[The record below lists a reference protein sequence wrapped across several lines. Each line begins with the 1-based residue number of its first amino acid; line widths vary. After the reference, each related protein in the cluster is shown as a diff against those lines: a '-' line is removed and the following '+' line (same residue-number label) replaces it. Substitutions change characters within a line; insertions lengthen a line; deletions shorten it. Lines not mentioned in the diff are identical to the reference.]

1 MSSEVRPQ
9 RKSFTAGDW
18 IIEPELN
25 AILKD
30 GHEWHVEPKV
40 MQVLLVLA
48 SQPDHVFSKEEII
61 SAVWPDTFVS
71 EDVLTRCISILRRIT
86 GDKPQTPRF
95 IQTVPKVGYRLVAP
109 LAEAP
114 APTQPSHPQSTPSAP
129 SSADAPA
136 PAEAPKL
143 VSPTSSHP
151 VPSPVAHRHGRLAWM
166 LSALL
171 VLLAVGGVWF
181 AVQKHHHTAA
191 AESSASFR
199 TRTFTSYPGEQI
211 EPAFSPD
218 GRTIAFVRIAE
229 DGVSERIYL
238 KTLANES
245 LRELTHDS
253 DFQFSPT
260 WSPDGSQIA
269 YFARS
274 GSNIGLYIA
283 SATSGGQVRRVYVPH
298 QVTNWE
304 QGALSWSPDGKSLI
318 FPDHAGEA
326 PSSSIFRL
334 DLASLRAQP
343 ITAPPA
349 GWEGDLNPA
358 WSPDGKRIAFTRASE
373 SAVRDVYFLA
383 VADGSVHQVTH
394 DRKNIDSLTWNR
406 DGATILY
413 SSNREGKYALW
424 QAALDGSAP
433 VRLAVGTEDAY
444 QPSVG
449 PRPGQIA
456 YTQGSAIWS
465 TDRIQNAANP
475 SDRMVAILSSTQQDS
490 APSLSPDQRFFA
502 FQTRRS
508 GDQELWIASID
519 GSSLRQLTFFGG
531 PLTGSPSWS
540 HSGSQVAF
548 DSRPGEHSHIFA
560 IPAAG
565 GHAAQLTFGDANDII
580 PRWSMDDQTVF
591 FRSNRGGRWQIWK
604 VSVHGGEPKP
614 ITSDDGIVQQ
624 QSTDGKWLYYTRAG
638 EPGLWRVATGG
649 GPEVRVLPQP
659 AAGYWGYFQVT
670 PKGIYFLD
678 HDTHHDALRL
688 YLPESGE
695 TKTVVD
701 LPHAPPAYQGLT
713 VSRDGKV
720 ILMTDER
727 DAERHITLVESY
739 QPHP

>member
-1 MSSEVRPQ
+1 MSPEVQPQ
-9 RKSFTAGDW
+9 RKPFAAGDW
-18 IIEPELN
+18 IVEPELN
-25 AILKD
+25 ALRKD
-30 GHEWHVEPKV
+30 GREWHVEPKV
-40 MQVLLVLA
+40 MQVLLTLA
-48 SQPDHVFSKEEII
+48 SQPDHVFSKGEII
-61 SAVWPDTFVS
+61 ASVWPDTFVS

-86 GDKPQTPRF
+86 GDKPHTPRF
-95 IQTVPKVGYRLVAP
+95 IQTVPKVGYRLVAG
-109 LAEAP
+109 LNDAP
-114 APTQPSHPQSTPSAP
+114 ASSPAAHSLPPLPASLPSDASAAVSAKLPEPKEHSTPS
-129 SSADAPA
+129 
-136 PAEAPKL
+136 
-143 VSPTSSHP
+143 SP
-151 VPSPVAHRHGRLAWM
+151 AHRRNRLTWT

-171 VLLAVGGVWF
+171 VIFAIGSILF
-181 AVQKHHHTAA
+181 AVRQRRHTAG
-191 AESSASFR
+191 AEDTTGFR

-218 GRTIAFVRIAE
+218 GRTIAFVRIGE
-229 DGVSERIYL
+229 DGSSERIYL
-238 KTLANES
+238 KTLVNES
-245 LRELTHDS
+245 LRELTHDN
-253 DFQFSPT
+253 DLQFSPT

-274 GSNIGLYIA
+274 GNSIGLYIA
-283 SATSGGQVRRVYVPH
+283 SATSGGPVRRVYVPH

-334 DLASLRAQP
+334 DLTSLLALP

-358 WSPDGKRIAFTRASE
+358 WSPDGKHIAFTRASE
-373 SAVRDVYFLA
+373 SAVRDVYFLT

-394 DRKNIDSLTWNR
+394 DHKNIDSLTWNR
-406 DGATILY
+406 NGATILY

-424 QAALDGSAP
+424 QVGLDGATP
-433 VRLAVGTEDAY
+433 VRLPVGTEDAY

-465 TDRIQNAANP
+465 TDRIQSAANP
-475 SDRMVAILSSTQQDS
+475 AERMVPILSSTQQDS
-490 APSLSPDQRFFA
+490 APSLSPDQHFFV

-540 HSGSQVAF
+540 HSGNQIAF

-565 GHAAQLTFGDANDII
+565 GHVTQLTFGDANDII
-580 PRWSMDDQTVF
+580 PRWSIDDQTVF

-604 VSVHGGEPKP
+604 VSAHGGDPQR
-614 ITSDDGIVQQ
+614 ITNDDGIVQQ
-624 QSTDGKWLYYTRAG
+624 QSPDGRWLYYTRAG
-638 EPGLWRVATGG
+638 EPGLWRVALGG
-649 GPEVRVLPQP
+649 GAETRVLPQP
-659 AAGYWGYFQVT
+659 TAGYWGYFQVT

-695 TKTVVD
+695 IKTVVD

-713 VSRDGKV
+713 VSHDGKV

-727 DAERHITLVESY
+727 DAERHITVVESY
-739 QPHP
+739 HPHP